1 MKILFVCMGNICR
14 SPMAE
19 GYFRHLLGQ
28 RAEHLNVSI
37 DSAGTHGYH
46 AGHPPDER
54 AQATS
59 SRRGFDI
66 SSLAAR
72 NVVAT
77 DFEIFDYIVAMDQ
90 DNVDDL
96 KSKADPAYHDRIHLF
111 LDYSEAHTGA
121 DVPDPYYGGKI
132 GFERVLDLIE
142 IAAEGLLE
150 ELEQTAKRKDA

>member
-19 GYFRHLLGQ
+19 GYFRYLLAQ

-54 AQATS
+54 AQAAS

-66 SSLAAR
+66 SNLAAR

-90 DNVDDL
+90 DNIEDL

-111 LDYSEAHTGA
+111 LDYSEAHVGA

-142 IAAEGLLE
+142 MAAEGFLE
-150 ELEQTAKRKDA
+150 ELEQTAKRKA